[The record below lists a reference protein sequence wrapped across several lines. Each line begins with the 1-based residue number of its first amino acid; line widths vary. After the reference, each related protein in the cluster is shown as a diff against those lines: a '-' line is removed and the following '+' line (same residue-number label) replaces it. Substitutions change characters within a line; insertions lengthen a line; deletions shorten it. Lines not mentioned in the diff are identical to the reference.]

1 MLSRMRENE
10 HCHRCQKE
18 ICSDEIA
25 MTKKLINRGTTEYY
39 CFDCLANFFDI
50 TKQDVILMMEHHKA
64 MGCTLFVSNR
74 TDSSEKIYY
83 KQGGEI

>member
-1 MLSRMRENE
+1 
-10 HCHRCQKE
+10 
-18 ICSDEIA
+18 
-25 MTKKLINRGTTEYY
+25 
-39 CFDCLANFFDI
+39 
-50 TKQDVILMMEHHKA
+50 MMEHHKA